1 MYWISLLK
9 FPRSSFENVEK
20 TFGSLDILAKIK
32 WALFSVGQ
40 AKKEGSA
47 GDDSDSVP
55 GTSEVDIKYKLHLC
69 YLRTNQ
75 HNLAADILQ
84 SIPAKQRTP
93 KVYQALGR
101 VYQQAGMERPA
112 VTCFKEVLKACPLA
126 IDAAQTLMTLGVKP
140 KEVQALTRSRH

>member
-1 MYWISLLK
+1 M
-9 FPRSSFENVEK
+9 
-20 TFGSLDILAKIK
+20 A
-32 WALFSVGQ
+32 
-40 AKKEGSA
+40 
-47 GDDSDSVP
+47 

-140 KEVQALTRSRH
+140 KEIQALTRSRH